1 MKDFLL
7 NTCALLTP
15 ISSFDSCCQVD
26 IVKNLK
32 FYPPL
37 ALTSKYTTALSLH
50 LVSAKALL
58 KQRQESQSQTAIS
71 LSLAIC
77 LH

>member
-15 ISSFDSCCQVD
+15 ISLLDSCYQVD
-26 IVKNLK
+26 IIKNLK

-37 ALTSKYTTALSLH
+37 ALNTKYATALSLH
-50 LVSAKALL
+50 PVSAKAPL
-58 KQRQESQSQTAIS
+58 K
-71 LSLAIC
+71 
-77 LH
+77 